1 MEDAKGCDEGC
12 EDAGE
17 ERAEDRAGD
26 IDGEGSL
33 SLWSLGTEDIGGQA
47 EVAIAVDGIA
57 GSDSLLLESKQ
68 ECNRE
73 GNVYYRDIPEL
84 LEYLR
89 RPEFLQLA

>member
-17 ERAEDRAGD
+17 ERAEDRACD
-26 IDGEGSL
+26 IDGKGSL
-33 SLWSLGTEDIGGQA
+33 RLWSLGTEDIGGQA
-47 EVAIAVDGIA
+47 EVDIAVDGLA

-73 GNVYYRDIPEL
+73 GNEYYRDIPEL
-84 LEYLR
+84 LEYQR
-89 RPEFLQLA
+89 RPEFH